1 MTKHRVVLY
10 WSQAD
15 SLFVAEA
22 PELPGCMAH
31 GPSQEAALENIRQAM
46 ELWVDTARE
55 LGEPIPE
62 PKGEGLTLV

>member
-22 PELPGCMAH
+22 PELPGLYGSWPISGSSPGKYSA
-31 GPSQEAALENIRQAM
+31 GYGAL
-46 ELWVDTARE
+46 
-55 LGEPIPE
+55 G
-62 PKGEGLTLV
+62 